1 MSIRPVSKLQRIGH
15 ISWLIF
21 IVLSISLFI
30 AGIPVYYQEL
40 SQICVDE
47 TCVSGQLTRDTE
59 TALRDLGISIRHR
72 AVFILT
78 IITVNFFV
86 MLTLAVLIFWKRSND
101 WFALFLSLTF
111 VSFMVDSTTVALLP
125 LLPGWLTPIIY
136 FATVGGITFPI
147 IFYLFPDGRP
157 VPRWT
162 RFLILGWIGLIISI
176 FFLYIPMPV
185 LSEQIMEEIIPFLW
199 MAIFIGSILTQI
211 YRYQKDSTP
220 LQRHQ
225 TKWIVYALFVILSF
239 VIPWVLWGEYAK
251 ASGDAYKILISDLLD
266 YLVGTFITILIALS
280 FGIAV
285 LRYKLWDIDLVIR
298 RTLIY
303 SALTGT
309 LALIYYISVALLQ
322 RLFTA
327 GSPISIVFST
337 LAVAALFSP
346 LRRRIQDA
354 IDKRFYRYRY
364 DVEQTIASFAI
375 SIRDEVDS
383 DRIAKTLISTVDKT
397 IQPEHVSLWLRTE

>member
-1 MSIRPVSKLQRIGH
+1 
-15 ISWLIF
+15 
-21 IVLSISLFI
+21 
-30 AGIPVYYQEL
+30 
-40 SQICVDE
+40 
-47 TCVSGQLTRDTE
+47 
-59 TALRDLGISIRHR
+59 
-72 AVFILT
+72 
-78 IITVNFFV
+78 
-86 MLTLAVLIFWKRSND
+86 
-101 WFALFLSLTF
+101 
-111 VSFMVDSTTVALLP
+111 
-125 LLPGWLTPIIY
+125 
-136 FATVGGITFPI
+136 
-147 IFYLFPDGRP
+147 
-157 VPRWT
+157 
-162 RFLILGWIGLIISI
+162 
-176 FFLYIPMPV
+176 
-185 LSEQIMEEIIPFLW
+185 MEEIIPFLW

-225 TKWIVYALFVILSF
+225 TKWIVYALFVVLSF